1 MLSAAVV
8 GDDLPGGAAAFED
21 EGGEVVAPEERDRAY
36 GGAANLYNLVC
47 LDVA

>member
-1 MLSAAVV
+1 MIEDFSTVMIKMN
-8 GDDLPGGAAAFED
+8 PWIED